1 MEPVLVKIGGEIV
14 DHPHF
19 LKLFLTW
26 LQQKYSQNQ
35 PVVIVHGAGKQ
46 VDILSKRLDVTTTK
60 HQGRRVTD
68 KKTLEIFIQA
78 MAGSVNKKLIS
89 EIRTSGLSAV
99 GITAAD
105 ANISTSVRR
114 KPLNI
119 NGQNIDFGYV
129 GEIEQINTTFI
140 NLMLENRFIPV
151 IGCLT
156 WSNDV
161 GLLNVNADTLAMK
174 LAIALNC
181 QTLMLLTKTGAV
193 WDNSNNPLPTLN
205 WTDFQTGL
213 EQGWIRDGMIPK
225 LQTGFKSIK
234 NGVQEVVI
242 CSPETLVNKNGTK
255 LLKNEEL

>member
-14 DHPHF
+14 DHPYF

-46 VDILSKRLDVTTTK
+46 VDILSNRLDISTIK

-68 KKTLEIFIQA
+68 KKTLEVFIQA
-78 MAGSVNKKLIS
+78 MAGSVNKKLLS
-89 EIRTSGLSAV
+89 EMRTSGLSAV
-99 GITAAD
+99 GVTAAD
-105 ANISTSVRR
+105 ANISVSVRR
-114 KPLNI
+114 EPLNI

-129 GEIEQINTTFI
+129 GEIEQIDTTFI
-140 NLMLENRFIPV
+140 NLMLENQFIPV
-151 IGCLT
+151 VGCLT
-156 WSNDV
+156 WSKDD

-181 QTLMLLTKTGAV
+181 RTLILLTKTGAV
-193 WDNSNNPLPTLN
+193 LDYKKNPLGELN
-205 WTDFQTGL
+205 WKDYQKGL
-213 EQGWIRDGMIPK
+213 EHGWIKDGMIPK
-225 LQTGFKSIK
+225 LQTGFESITY
-234 NGVQEVVI
+234 GVQEVVI
-242 CSPETLVNKNGTK
+242 CSPKTLVNKNGTK